1 MGAWVDAGGVLFLGV
16 AVVLLASCESS
27 SMGAGGPRRGSA
39 AKPEVSLDFEYFPRG
54 EERALRLLVSRP
66 EIGLAFK
73 LHCFESAP
81 FRNGT
86 AEKRPDGSVVFSYT
100 AGEMKCVTTFAP
112 KVGGR
117 VEMNVV
123 ASGPLEE
130 LKKIKFIDGC
140 MQHWESPAFRR
151 RGALTEFAE
160 RAFIY
165 TMRGPAS
172 LLDTPRGN
180 QKAFAA
186 DSPWNNPPGTQWYVH
201 PSAQHPGDVWGFGTC
216 GDRPVIGLIGAV
228 SRDGKWLTAI
238 GRPYNL
244 SIGQGWHDCL
254 HCGGHTR
261 WYLNEKES
269 IIRQRTMLYVMPND
283 KEALAAARL
292 ADFPGD
298 EGVTAEPSD
307 NQGLADPRPGSRL
320 GKPLA
325 VEGSGEVLRVRPPV
339 ANAPG
344 LDLALDVAG
353 RAGDR
358 SRWQRAYWGTSFKE
372 GRDWKMWAHPV
383 GNAVELCVSVS
394 AAAARSGEPIVQAS
408 LTGKGWSEGAAAE
421 GTPSPS
427 GLLAPA
433 AEAKPQ
439 AKPEPANAAHV
450 TRGVPAKLL
459 RSKDGA
465 WTAGLFW
472 ERSAPEDPAKGVGDL
487 QEPGARTVSVRGRL
501 VVAQGGP
508 AEFVRQ
514 WAWAEQDWCNARPY
528 RMPAPGAEGT
538 PSPSGLL
545 APAAEA
551 QPQARP
557 EPGDAA
563 QVTRRVPTGD
573 WVTFAPGRQPGR
585 ERLTYGLT
593 VVPPWKASGSLHVNF
608 PEHLEYDDEDPTNDY
623 VGYSLLRH
631 SDASDSPWRISAD
644 GRTASFQVESP
655 HEPGVVVEARFT
667 AQASQAVMWMK
678 ITNGSG
684 KKLPRVKPLLCFQYK
699 GLTGFPQGLDGN
711 FAYTYVVIDGKTV
724 RLADLAT
731 ARPDPQAM
739 VAYVKGCGQHDC
751 DKFAN
756 SRGGLIGEELD
767 AAVAAVT
774 AKDGRRKVV
783 LGFAPPKSM
792 LSNSFIPCLHADPYF
807 GDLEPGQSAEASGVI
822 MFTEG
827 DLEPAVKEAVGLE
840 WTRGAGR

>member
-1 MGAWVDAGGVLFLGV
+1 MGAWIDAGGMLLLGA

-27 SMGAGGPRRGSA
+27 SMSAGGPRRGTA

-81 FRNGT
+81 FHSGT

-100 AGEMKCVTTFAP
+100 AGEMKCVTTFTP

-123 ASGPLEE
+123 ATGPLEE

-160 RAFIY
+160 RGFIY
-165 TMRGPAS
+165 TMRGPVS

-186 DSPWNNPPGTQWYVH
+186 DSPWNTPPGTQWYVQ
-201 PSAQHPGDVWGFGTC
+201 PSAQHPGDIWGFGTC

-238 GRPYNL
+238 GRPHNL

-261 WYLNEKES
+261 WYLNEATAT
-269 IIRQRTMLYVMPND
+269 IRQRTMLYVMPND
-283 KEALAAARL
+283 KEALLAAGL

-298 EGVTAEPSD
+298 EGVTTEPSD

-325 VEGSGEVLRVRPPV
+325 VEESGQVLRVRP
-339 ANAPG
+339 AAAGAPG
-344 LDLALDVAG
+344 ARGGVGESLPHVVGVTGRPAAARGAEPLWGGRQAAAGAPPLDLSLVVAG
-353 RAGDR
+353 RTAAPG
-358 SRWQRAYWGTSFKE
+358 RWRRAYWGTSFEE
-372 GRDWKMWAHPV
+372 GSDWKMWAHPI

-408 LTGKGWSEGAAAE
+408 LTGKGWSEG
-421 GTPSPS
+421 
-427 GLLAPA
+427 PA
-433 AEAKPQ
+433 AE
-439 AKPEPANAAHV
+439 
-450 TRGVPAKLL
+450 GVPAKLL
-459 RSKDGA
+459 RSEDGA

-472 ERSAPEDPAKGVGDL
+472 ERSSPDDPAKGIGDL

-501 VVAQGGP
+501 VISEGGP
-508 AEFVRQ
+508 AELVRQ
-514 WAWAEQDWCNARPY
+514 WAWAQQDWRNARPY
-528 RMPAPGAEGT
+528 RMPAPGAD
-538 PSPSGLL
+538 
-545 APAAEA
+545 
-551 QPQARP
+551 P
-557 EPGDAA
+557 EPAG
-563 QVTRRVPTGD
+563 G
-573 WVTFAPGRQPGR
+573 WVSFAPGRQPSQ

-593 VVPPWKASGSLHVNF
+593 IVPPWKDGGSLHVNF

-631 SDASDSPWRISAD
+631 SDTIDSPWQISAD
-644 GRTASFQVESP
+644 GRTASLRVESP
-655 HEPGVVVEARFT
+655 HEPGVVVEARLT

-684 KKLPRVKPLLCFQYK
+684 KRLPREKPLLCFQYK
-699 GLTGFPQGLDGN
+699 GLTGFPRAWTATSRTPTSSL
-711 FAYTYVVIDGKTV
+711 
-724 RLADLAT
+724 T
-731 ARPDPQAM
+731 ARPSGSPT
-739 VAYVKGCGQHDC
+739 
-751 DKFAN
+751 
-756 SRGGLIGEELD
+756 SRPL
-767 AAVAAVT
+767 
-774 AKDGRRKVV
+774 
-783 LGFAPPKSM
+783 APTPRPWS
-792 LSNSFIPCLHADPYF
+792 P
-807 GDLEPGQSAEASGVI
+807 
-822 MFTEG
+822 T
-827 DLEPAVKEAVGLE
+827 
-840 WTRGAGR
+840 